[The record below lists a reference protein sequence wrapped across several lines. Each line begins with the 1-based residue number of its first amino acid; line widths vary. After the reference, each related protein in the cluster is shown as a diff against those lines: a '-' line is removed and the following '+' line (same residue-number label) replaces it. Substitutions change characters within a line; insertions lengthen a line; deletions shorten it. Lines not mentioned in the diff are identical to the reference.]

1 MPPTESKAFSWW
13 FLCNDGQKTGHINF
27 INNAYING
35 MNRKHFLSAL
45 ATSAGLTSL
54 PALTRLQ
61 QAAAALQIHEER
73 LLIPPYLKKGDVI
86 GITCPAGHITLE
98 EIKPAIRI
106 MESWGFRIRV
116 GSTVNKS
123 DFSFGGTDQERR
135 QDLQAMLDD
144 PAVNAIM
151 CARGG
156 YGSARIVDQLD
167 FSRFKQ
173 QPKWLI
179 GFSDITVLHCHI
191 NRLYGIA
198 TLHSK
203 MCNSFPDDY
212 HSAEPIVQ
220 QTISSIND
228 ALTGQRLQYT
238 TFSDS
243 RNRPG
248 TASGMLIGGNLSM
261 IQSVLATNSEPDT
274 IGKILFLEEVGE
286 YLYSL
291 DRMFNSLHRA
301 HKLDHLAGLIIGG
314 FNRIKPD
321 DPGEEFGRTVYDIV
335 MEKVKDFKYPVCF
348 GFPVGHQKDNYA
360 LKCGIMH
367 QLNVSRNEVTLDE
380 LRN

>member
-1 MPPTESKAFSWW
+1 
-13 FLCNDGQKTGHINF
+13 
-27 INNAYING
+27 

-45 ATSAGLTSL
+45 ATTAGLTTI

-61 QAAAALQIHEER
+61 QAAAALQPHEER
-73 LLIPPYLKKGDVI
+73 LLIPPYLRPGDTI
-86 GITCPAGHITLE
+86 GITCPAGHITFE
-98 EIKPAIRI
+98 EIKPAISI
-106 MESWGFRIRV
+106 MQSWGFKIRV
-116 GSTVNKS
+116 GNTVDKT

-135 QDLQAMLDD
+135 QDMQEMLDD
-144 PAVNAIM
+144 PTIKAIM

-156 YGSARIVDQLD
+156 YGSARIVDLLD
-167 FSRFKQ
+167 FSHFAQ
-173 QPKWLI
+173 QPKWII

-203 MCNSFPDDY
+203 MCNSFPDDFNK
-212 HSAEPIVQ
+212 AEAIVQ
-220 QTISSIND
+220 QTISSIRD
-228 ALTGQRLQYT
+228 ALSGQQLHYT

-243 RNRPG
+243 RNRTG
-248 TASGMLIGGNLSM
+248 TAKGVLVGGNLSM
-261 IQSVLATNSEPDT
+261 IQSVLATNSELNT

-291 DRMFNSLHRA
+291 DRMFNSLQRA
-301 HKLDHLAGLIIGG
+301 HKLDNLAGLIIGG

-335 MEKVKDFKYPVCF
+335 MEKVKEFKYPVCF

-360 LKCGIMH
+360 LKCGVMH
-367 QLNVSRNEVTLDE
+367 QLSVGQAEVTLEEVRD
-380 LRN
+380 

>member
-1 MPPTESKAFSWW
+1 
-13 FLCNDGQKTGHINF
+13 
-27 INNAYING
+27 
-35 MNRKHFLSAL
+35 MNRKHFLSTL
-45 ATSAGLTSL
+45 ATTAGLTTL

-61 QAAAALQIHEER
+61 QAAAALQPHEER
-73 LLIPPYLKKGDVI
+73 LLVPSYLKPGDTI

-98 EIKPAIRI
+98 EINPAISI
-106 MESWGFRIRV
+106 MQSWGFKIRV

-135 QDLQAMLDD
+135 QDMQEMLDD
-144 PAVNAIM
+144 PDIKAVM

-167 FSRFKQ
+167 FSRFIQ
-173 QPKWLI
+173 QPKWII

-203 MCNSFPDDY
+203 MCNSFPDDF
-212 HSAEPIVQ
+212 SKAEPIVQ
-220 QTISSIND
+220 QTISSIRD
-228 ALTGQRLQYT
+228 ALSGQQLHYT

-243 RNRPG
+243 RNRTG
-248 TASGMLIGGNLSM
+248 TAKGILVGGNLSM
-261 IQSVLATNSEPDT
+261 IQSVLATNSELDT

-291 DRMFNSLHRA
+291 DRMFNSLQRA
-301 HKLDHLAGLIIGG
+301 HKLDNLAGLIIGG

-335 MEKVKDFKYPVCF
+335 MEKVKDFSYPVCF
-348 GFPVGHQKDNYA
+348 SFPVGHQKDNYA

-367 QLNVSRNEVTLDE
+367 QLNVGQQEVTLDE
-380 LRN
+380 LRS